1 MGSCTALLL
10 VVSVILTMGMFIWGR
25 DILLIFGA
33 SKDTIEYAQDYMQ
46 IYCLGT
52 VFIQL
57 ALGLNS
63 FISTQGFAKVSMINV
78 TIGAVINVILDPIMI
93 YIFHMGIKGAAI
105 ATVIAQGVS
114 SFFIVHFLISERS
127 EIKLRK
133 SYIRID
139 WKLLWPC
146 ILLGI
151 SPALM
156 QITENLVAISFN
168 TVLQHYGGDMAVA
181 SMSILNSIM
190 QFVMLILPGMVQG
203 AQPILSYNL
212 GAGLFKRVRKTFQYL
227 LISCV
232 VGSSVIWSVCMFLP
246 NSIIRIFTNNVKLQE
261 YSCLPLRTY
270 LCLLCIYG
278 IQVACQYSFVAL
290 NQAKTAIFLTIWR
303 KIILLIPLIFILPH
317 LVANPTIGVFLAE
330 PIADFIAVCTTG
342 TLFYRYYRRKL

>member
-1 MGSCTALLL
+1 
-10 VVSVILTMGMFIWGR
+10 
-25 DILLIFGA
+25 
-33 SKDTIEYAQDYMQ
+33 
-46 IYCLGT
+46 
-52 VFIQL
+52 
-57 ALGLNS
+57 
-63 FISTQGFAKVSMINV
+63 
-78 TIGAVINVILDPIMI
+78 
-93 YIFHMGIKGAAI
+93 MGIKGAAI

-114 SFFIVHFLISERS
+114 SFFIVRFLISERS

-212 GAGLFKRVRKTFQYL
+212 GAGFSNGVRKN
-227 LISCV
+227 ISV
-232 VGSSVIWSVCMFLP
+232 
-246 NSIIRIFTNNVKLQE
+246 
-261 YSCLPLRTY
+261 
-270 LCLLCIYG
+270 
-278 IQVACQYSFVAL
+278 
-290 NQAKTAIFLTIWR
+290 
-303 KIILLIPLIFILPH
+303 FI
-317 LVANPTIGVFLAE
+317 
-330 PIADFIAVCTTG
+330 
-342 TLFYRYYRRKL
+342 